1 MSSGGKGGSGGGS
14 QAHDYFGTIAGAVC
28 IGIVDALVAVIIDG
42 KEVWPGAKPWAS
54 GVKYSVNDLKSWG
67 GRTWKCIL
75 THTSGP
81 GNAPPSAVYWTQYT
95 LPRAGDST
103 NFVVESY
110 GQATIYWGTESQTA
124 DPVLRASGN
133 DFGEDHPDYKG
144 ICYVVLKDFLF
155 GRERTSAPN
164 LEVIVQRKPQQ
175 SIVTGVN
182 ADLADGQA
190 NMMAVAAELLTHWNG
205 LGMDAAA
212 IDATTFQAVA
222 VYLGNNAALSACAPL
237 FDSQQTVREF
247 IDQLEQLTDTFI
259 RFNPVTLL
267 IEAGYYPH
275 GTLPGSST
283 NLTIDDLTERPHFTP
298 QGWASAKS
306 LAVVQFNDRTRAFKQ
321 TSIRV
326 PDARAFRVLGEIR
339 PLTLNRPFITRAAQ
353 ATQHGAETM
362 RTQGQPQL
370 GGSITVRREK
380 ARNITPGQYVLVD
393 IDLEPGGAT
402 LLQYFR
408 VKSRDVPR
416 QGPIKLTLEADVTLA
431 AISTGPADTSSAEL
445 NIQVPA
451 FANYRILESPVLLS
465 DGQVDEVL
473 VLAERAA
480 VNIAG
485 FQIYCDS
492 DTSGTFQV
500 IGNTRG
506 FACRGTLRGDF
517 SATETGPM
525 LISVPSQV
533 DTDLLTDTVN
543 AQKADDDT
551 LLAILVKADIG
562 TQIPPFVRF
571 RFPQSL
577 TPLSTIGYPI
587 SEDAGGYAE
596 IEVCSISAI
605 SLNSAGNYDL
615 TVLRAR
621 RATKQRAFI
630 PQSTEVWIVRRGSLE
645 TNGHL
650 QFRETRDNRLS
661 GALPATEYFRLAPY
675 THLDTRDLADCDSI
689 PFQFPK
695 SSSAG
700 PLLELTAPTSNSVQ
714 YPPNWQVGL
723 VVAIGDFY
731 WFNGAAYQANAN
743 HTTSQANKPPNGA
756 FWNSGIPVPYP
767 YIFDVEGT
775 WTDPNEDM
783 VATQIIIE
791 KDNGYSSIVDDDQF
805 TPIGSAD
812 ISESIKLPENG
823 NWSIRLKAVD
833 ATGLQSERVIRVTA
847 LGTALKC
854 ATPKFYHNGKKV
866 SGTQWNL
873 YGRMKLK
880 CATPDVVMQFRYNRF
895 EAAFLTTHTSAWFT
909 YDPNDDSYDKRPNG
923 LQVTGS
929 AGSYGYIEAKA
940 TRVGYTDSDIEILTA
955 KDKDY
960 AST

>member
-1 MSSGGKGGSGGGS
+1 MGSGGKGGSGGGS
-14 QAHDYFGTIAGAVC
+14 QAHDYFGSIAGAVC
-28 IGIVDALVAVIIDG
+28 VGVADALVALIIDG

-54 GVKYSVNDLKSWG
+54 GQKYSVNDLKSWG
-67 GRTWKCIL
+67 GRTWKCL
-75 THTSGP
+75 TTHISGP
-81 GNAPPSAVYWTQYT
+81 GNAPPSAVYWTQYFLT
-95 LPRAGDST
+95 RSGDST
-103 NFVVESY
+103 AFVVESY
-110 GQATIYWGTESQTA
+110 GQAEIFWGTESQTA
-124 DPVLRASGN
+124 PALLRASGN

-182 ADLADGQA
+182 ADVADGQA

-205 LGMDAAA
+205 LGMDPAM
-212 IDATTFQAVA
+212 IDATSFQAVA
-222 VYLGNNAALSACAPL
+222 NYLGNNATLSACAPL

-275 GTLPGSST
+275 GTLPASST
-283 NLTIDDLTERPHFTP
+283 TLTVDDLTEPPKFSP
-298 QGWASAKS
+298 QGWDSAKS

-321 TSIRV
+321 TSVRV
-326 PDARAFRVLGEIR
+326 PNARAFRVLGEIR
-339 PLTLNRPFITRAAQ
+339 PLPLSRPFITREAQ
-353 ATQHGAETM
+353 AIAHGAETM
-362 RTQGQPQL
+362 RTQGQPQF

-380 ARNITPGQYVLVD
+380 ARSITPGQYVLID
-393 IDLEPGGAT
+393 IDLEPGGTT

-408 VKSRDVPR
+408 VTSREVPR
-416 QGPIKLTLEADVTLA
+416 NGPIKLTLEADVTLA

-445 NIQVPA
+445 NIQVSA

-465 DGQVDEVL
+465 DGQVDEVM

-480 VNIAG
+480 ANIAG
-485 FQIYCDS
+485 FQIYCDT
-492 DTSGTFQV
+492 DTAGTFQV

-506 FACRGTLRGDF
+506 FACRGKLRGDF
-517 SATETGPM
+517 SDTEAGP
-525 LISVPSQV
+525 LRISVPSQV

-562 TQIPPFVRF
+562 VQIPPFVRLV
-571 RFPQSL
+571 FPRSL
-577 TPLSTIGYPI
+577 VPLSTIGYPI
-587 SEDAGGYAE
+587 AEDAGGYAE

-621 RATKQRAFI
+621 RATRQRSFI

-700 PLLELTAPTSNSVQ
+700 PILNLASPTANAVQ
-714 YPPNWQVGL
+714 YPPNWKVGL
-723 VVAIGDFY
+723 NVFIGDFC
-731 WFNGAAYQANAN
+731 WLNGAAYQANAN

-767 YIFDVEGT
+767 YVVQFTGL
-775 WTDPNEDM
+775 WSDPNADM

-805 TPIGSAD
+805 TPNGSAD
-812 ISESIKLPENG
+812 ISESVKIPENG
-823 NWSIRLKAVD
+823 NWSVRLRAVD
-833 ATGLQSERVIRVTA
+833 ATGLKSERVVRITA

-880 CATPDVVMQFRYNRF
+880 CSTPDAAMQFRYNTQD
-895 EAAFLTTHTSAWFT
+895 AAFTGVHTSAWFT
-909 YDPNDDSYDKRPNG
+909 YDDNDDSWDKRPVG
-923 LQVTGS
+923 LTMDSGRD
-929 AGSYGYIEAKA
+929 GWIEAYA
-940 TRVGYTDSDIEILTA
+940 TRPGYTDSDIVTLTI
-955 KDKDY
+955 KEKHY
-960 AST
+960 LNT